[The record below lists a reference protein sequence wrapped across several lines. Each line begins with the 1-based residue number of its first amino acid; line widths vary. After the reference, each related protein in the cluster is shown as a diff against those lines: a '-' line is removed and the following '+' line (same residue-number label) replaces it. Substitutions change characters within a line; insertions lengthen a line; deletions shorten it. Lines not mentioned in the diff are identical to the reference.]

1 MNTKDKKIKGGRIK
15 KPKSLK
21 QIGREIDKGW
31 KEKVARPANK
41 QFFKP
46 AEKALQNAGAEIGK
60 FTNEKILPTVV
71 STGIPLASMALG
83 ALGTEFGIPPE
94 ITSQLSENLMKEFIP
109 KQYQTDNKYV
119 GMLGDALNMGISGKV
134 DPNKAMELGG
144 KFIGSLSSDITGKNK
159 ISQQT
164 PSSDYYEPENP
175 YDDIIRQLISNYQTV
190 PDKSSN
196 ETLQSIQ
203 QPVQETVPQSVQQEN
218 DTTYSDGQ
226 IGDGSDSLTITKS
239 PYEQKE
245 GSPVG
250 LLGAGIKKK
259 RGRPKKHIIEVITKT
274 QIPRKKFT
282 HSKNKALDQLLEAN
296 MENEDKKHKNLIN
309 SMIEMQ
315 SRKLTR
321 QGYNNANPNPNF
333 DDGNRNIGNRLGNG
347 LKPQKGSIEMKEKM
361 AKLRAMKKK

>member
-1 MNTKDKKIKGGRIK
+1 MNNKKIKGGKIK

-21 QIGREIDKGW
+21 QIGRDIDKGW

-46 AEKALQNAGAEIGK
+46 AEKALQKAGAEIGK
-60 FTNEKILPTVV
+60 FTNEQLLPGVV

-109 KQYQTDNKYV
+109 KQYQSNNKYV
-119 GMLGDALNMGISGKV
+119 GMLGDALEMGISGKV

-144 KFIGSLSSDITGKNK
+144 KFIGSLSNDITGKNK

-164 PSSDYYEPENP
+164 PSSEYFDPENP

-190 PDKSSN
+190 PDKQSSQPTPQTDVQSVPEVVQQDN
-196 ETLQSIQ
+196 ETMYTDAQL
-203 QPVQETVPQSVQQEN
+203 
-218 DTTYSDGQ
+218 
-226 IGDGSDSLTITKS
+226 GDNADSLTITKS
-239 PYEQKE
+239 PYQQKE
-245 GSPVG
+245 GSKEG

-259 RGRPKKHIIEVITKT
+259 RGRPKKQIVEVIVKK
-274 QIPRKKFT
+274 QIPRKKFS
-282 HSKNKALDQLLEAN
+282 HAKNSALDQLLEAN
-296 MENEDKKHKNLIN
+296 MENEEKKQKNLIN
-309 SMIEMQ
+309 DMVEMQ
-315 SRKLTR
+315 TRKLTR
-321 QGYNNANPNPNF
+321 QGFNNRNPNPNF

-347 LKPQKGSIEMKEKM
+347 IKDN
-361 AKLRAMKKK
+361 KKKNNINK